1 MSERLFQARLFDTQ
15 PQDVTPR
22 GFTHLSEVNRRAPG
36 PTPEMGRFVREVKGP
51 DRVHILSPGLA
62 AEYLMTHIYTPFATF
77 DQEELWVLLLNNKNL
92 VTHEAMVYRGTVN
105 SAYIR
110 PAEIFKPAVQLNS
123 PTLIISHNHPSGD
136 PSPSP
141 EDIHITRNLVEVGRF
156 IDIEIADHIIIGV
169 DRWVSLK
176 EGGLGFE

>member
-1 MSERLFQARLFDTQ
+1 MPERLFQARLFDSQ

-22 GFTHLSEVNRRAPG
+22 GFTRLPEVNRRTQPEFPG
-36 PTPEMGRFVREVKGP
+36 PTLEMGRFVREVKGP

-136 PSPSP
+136 PSPSQRTSTLP
-141 EDIHITRNLVEVGRF
+141 VIWLRSDGLLTSKSPTISSLARSAGCRSKR
-156 IDIEIADHIIIGV
+156 GV
-169 DRWVSLK
+169 
-176 EGGLGFE
+176 